1 MYGNGKGKVRPRTG
15 HEGPEGE
22 QRYGSTLSLASALD
36 EGGWQTPRPGR
47 LTPGKETR
55 YSLRRRQGGP
65 HSRSRRM
72 RKISPPPGSDPQT
85 VQPVSRPLNKCV
97 CSYALL
103 HLLTSLCI
111 HWLKYR
117 GTLNTLHAPSDS
129 SAICRFTTSLH
140 HSTLKA
146 ESPTKWVTI
155 RRCSE
160 HCTERHAIYSQG
172 WYVMSC
178 VHKDADIPGSINS
191 SVNNILT
198 FPSSTVP
205 TDIRGFH
212 NRHHTHRSL
221 VH

>member
-1 MYGNGKGKVRPRTG
+1 MNVGGKRHGPDALPQGK
-15 HEGPEGE
+15 
-22 QRYGSTLSLASALD
+22 
-36 EGGWQTPRPGR
+36 RPG
-47 LTPGKETR
+47 TR
-55 YSLRRRQGGP
+55 YIGDRVGP
-65 HSRSRRM
+65 TAGLRRM

-117 GTLNTLHAPSDS
+117 GTLSTLHAPPDS
-129 SAICRFTTSLH
+129 SAIYRFTTSLQ

-198 FPSSTVP
+198 FPSSTV
-205 TDIRGFH
+205 
-212 NRHHTHRSL
+212 
-221 VH
+221 